1 MPSCGGTGDTPVAE
15 TRNYGRLLP
24 VFNALNDIGVIATPV
39 LYDEATAGDVRGQLL
54 AVDAVLV
61 WVDPIA
67 GGQRREALDSLLR
80 EVSVS
85 GRWVSAHPDVI
96 DRIGT
101 KEVLYET
108 RDLGWGADTTS
119 TSPRP
124 SSGNDSQPAEIGRSA
139 SPQAESRQRWSR
151 VWKVAPIDQAGDT
164 VCVQHAAR
172 DHTTEDIAL
181 GEFLDRCED
190 YFAAGCTIVDQPVAT
205 RLDEGMIR
213 AYLVEDKVVGYA
225 RQRPHQQLPAQQGP
239 SSACLQPRRCPMPT
253 TQPRRTSPSARG

>member
-1 MPSCGGTGDTPVAE
+1 MDWPARAGWTGMTTSTRTIALLWRGTGDTPVAE

-108 RDLGWGADTTS
+108 RDLGWGADTDIYLTAAELRERLPS
-119 TSPRP
+119 RLKSGAPRVLKQ
-124 SSGNDSQPAEIGRSA
+124 SRGNGGLESGRSRRSTRPA
-139 SPQAESRQRWSR
+139 TP
-151 VWKVAPIDQAGDT
+151 
-164 VCVQHAAR
+164 CVSNMPRHA
-172 DHTTEDIAL
+172 TT
-181 GEFLDRCED
+181 
-190 YFAAGCTIVDQPVAT
+190 
-205 RLDEGMIR
+205 
-213 AYLVEDKVVGYA
+213 
-225 RQRPHQQLPAQQGP
+225 RP
-239 SSACLQPRRCPMPT
+239 
-253 TQPRRTSPSARG
+253 RTSPSASSWIAARTTSPLAARSSTSPLRPASTRA